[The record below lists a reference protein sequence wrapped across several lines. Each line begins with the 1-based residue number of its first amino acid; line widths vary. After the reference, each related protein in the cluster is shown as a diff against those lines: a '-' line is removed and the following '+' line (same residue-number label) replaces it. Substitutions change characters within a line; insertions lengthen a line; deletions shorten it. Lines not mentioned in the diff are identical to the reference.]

1 MFGTPGAFAAGDF
14 GAAMTTLRF
23 ADLEKENPL
32 PEERKTVC
40 DNIRSAL
47 TLAGMKCIL
56 NDELPPTIEYNLK
69 PIDIDIVYPVIPP
82 SGGSGQQPGNYFWKR
97 Y

>member
-23 ADLEKENPL
+23 ADLEKENAL

-40 DNIRSAL
+40 DNIRSWMADSSFQL
-47 TLAGMKCIL
+47 
-56 NDELPPTIEYNLK
+56 
-69 PIDIDIVYPVIPP
+69 
-82 SGGSGQQPGNYFWKR
+82 
-97 Y
+97 